1 MKSSTICS
9 QLTLEQFV
17 RFHVLSSIEVQQQV
31 SQVCLDSIVLAA
43 QVIAKSIH
51 RGGKLLLCGNGGSA
65 ADCQHIAGEF
75 INCLSKDFKREGLP
89 AIALTTD
96 TSVLTSIANDSDY
109 KYVFERQIRGLG
121 RSNDVLLGIST
132 SGNSANVVQ
141 AVKAA
146 QQLGISTIALTG
158 SPSMLGEIAEVAIQV
173 PHTNTQHI
181 QEAHLVIEHILCRL
195 VEIHL
200 LEERRL

>member
-1 MKSSTICS
+1 MESSTICS
-9 QLTLEQFV
+9 QLTLEQFA

-31 SQVCLDSIVLAA
+31 TQVCLDSIVLAA
-43 QVIAKSIH
+43 QVIAQSIH

-65 ADCQHIAGEF
+65 ADCQHLAGEF
-75 INCLSKDFKREGLP
+75 VNCLSKDFKREGLP

-96 TSVLTSIANDSDY
+96 TSVLTSIANDSGY

-132 SGNSANVVQ
+132 SGNSTNVVQ

-158 SPSMLGEIAEVAIQV
+158 SRSVLGEIAEVAIQV
-173 PHTNTQHI
+173 PHTNTQHL

-200 LEERRL
+200 FEERSL